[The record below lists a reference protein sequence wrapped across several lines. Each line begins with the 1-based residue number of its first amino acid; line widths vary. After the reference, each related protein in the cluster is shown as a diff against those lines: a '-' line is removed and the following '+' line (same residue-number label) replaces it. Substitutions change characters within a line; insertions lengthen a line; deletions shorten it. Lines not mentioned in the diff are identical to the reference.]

1 MKGGAIRRCRRMFKR
16 DVPLYRPSGKTAKA
30 VASGA
35 LMVARIEALVAGLG
49 RRRFVAAVL
58 KAGVEAVLV
67 HTKTRI
73 SGKI

>member
-30 VASGA
+30 VA
-35 LMVARIEALVAGLG
+35 LMAARMLVGGLG

-67 HTKTRI
+67 HTKTLT